1 MTETMSNLQCIVC
14 GNKQD
19 LRFELKHKVYQCASC
34 DLYSSDATFDLSFQ
48 SSLEEDSREIGLK
61 KLRIHNFELIVK
73 ALKENYF
80 KDRATIKGLE
90 IGSGNGWWLEVCR
103 ANNIDCIGIEPENT
117 FADYYMKNN
126 LNVVMG
132 FYPNVNTGSAE
143 GYDFI
148 IFNDVF
154 EHITDLKSLL
164 LSIKKDLRK
173 DGLLIINIPMSN
185 GFFYRTASV
194 LYYLRIRSFLDR
206 LWQFNF
212 HSPHINYFNPKNL
225 PAYLSKYGFKSLQNF
240 RLDTLDFS
248 SIRERIMA
256 DNKMSKPK
264 AYTISSLLLLI
275 KPIIQNTSADIRV
288 FFFR

>member
-1 MTETMSNLQCIVC
+1 MDDLQCIVC
-14 GNKQD
+14 GNTQNLK
-19 LRFELKHKVYQCASC
+19 FELKHKVYQCASC
-34 DLYSSDATFDLSFQ
+34 DLYTSDATFDTSFQ

-61 KLRIHNFELIVK
+61 KLRLHNFELIVK
-73 ALKENYF
+73 AIKETYY
-80 KDRATIKGLE
+80 KDKQTIKGLE

-103 ANNIDCIGIEPENT
+103 ANGIDCMGIEPENT
-117 FADYYMKNN
+117 FADYYAKND

-132 FYPNVNTGSAE
+132 FYPSAGTDSAD

-164 LSIKKDLRK
+164 ESIKKDLKK

-185 GFFYRTASV
+185 GFFYRTATM
-194 LYYLRIRSFLDR
+194 LYYLKIKSFLDR

-225 PAYLSKYGFKSLQNF
+225 PAYLNRYGFKVLQNF
-240 RLDTLDFS
+240 RLETLDFS

-256 DNKMSKPK
+256 DSKMSKIK
-264 AYTISSLLLLI
+264 AYAISSILLLI

-288 FFFR
+288 FFFRQ